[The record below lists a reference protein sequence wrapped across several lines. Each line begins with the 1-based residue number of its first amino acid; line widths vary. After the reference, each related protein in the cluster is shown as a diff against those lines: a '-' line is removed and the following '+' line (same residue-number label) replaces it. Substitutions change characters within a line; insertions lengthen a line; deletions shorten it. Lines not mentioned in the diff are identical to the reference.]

1 MNEEIHTM
9 HEGAFPQ
16 IFRNAR
22 ALRKKMTPSEKIIWN
37 DLLKSKKMLGFK
49 FRRQH
54 AFNRYILDFYC
65 HELKLSIEV
74 DGEIHNDKNQM
85 EYDECRTNQLKEF
98 GITEIRF
105 KNTQVMNDIEK
116 VEQEIINVITQIK
129 INEK

>member
-1 MNEEIHTM
+1 MNELLHTM

-22 ALRKKMTPSEKIIWN
+22 ALRKNMTFAEKKIWN
-37 DLLKSKKMLGFK
+37 ELLKNKKMLGFK

-65 HELKLSIEV
+65 HELKLSIEI
-74 DGEIHNDKNQM
+74 DGEIHEEKNQM
-85 EYDECRTNQLKEF
+85 EYDECRTNHLKEF

-105 KNTQVMNDIEK
+105 KNLQVLNDIKKVKQSIITFIAEIKLDEK
-116 VEQEIINVITQIK
+116 
-129 INEK
+129 

>member
-116 VEQEIINVITQIK
+116 VELKIINVITQIK